1 MNRLPI
7 PTVDTAPTASQ
18 PLLAAVKQQIG
29 MVPNLMKVLAH
40 SPAGLNA
47 YLGLSAATAGGL
59 LDGADRE
66 RIALTVA
73 EANGCEYCLSAHTYL
88 GRNVAR
94 LPVEE
99 LDAARDARSADA
111 RSHALLTFTRAVVDT
126 RGQVDDTTLQAFLAA
141 GFGPDAVVDVVANVA
156 LNVFTNYLNNV
167 ARTTVDFPHVQPRGA
182 TAAA

>member
-1 MNRLPI
+1 MNRLPV

-47 YLGLSAATAGGL
+47 YLGFNAAVAAGS

-88 GRNVAR
+88 GKNVAK
-94 LPVEE
+94 LSNDE
-99 LDAARDARSADA
+99 LDAARDARSSDA
-111 RSHALLTFTRAVVDT
+111 RSQALLTFTQAVVER
-126 RGQVDDTTLQAFLAA
+126 RGQVDDATLQAFTAA
-141 GFGPDAVVDVVANVA
+141 GFGPDAAIEVVANVA
-156 LNVFTNYLNNV
+156 LNVLTNYVNNV
-167 ARTTVDFPHVQPRGA
+167 ARTPVDFPHVHPRGVA
-182 TAAA
+182 NAA

>member
-7 PTVDTAPTASQ
+7 PTVDTAPVASQ

-47 YLGLSAATAGGL
+47 YLGFSAATAGGM
-59 LDGADRE
+59 LDTADRE
-66 RIALTVA
+66 RIALAVA

-88 GRNVAR
+88 GRNVAK

-99 LDAARDARSADA
+99 IDAARDARSTDP
-111 RSHALLTFTRAVVDT
+111 RSQALLEFTRAVVAD
-126 RGQVDDTTLQAFLAA
+126 RGQVDDSALRAFTAA
-141 GFGPDAVVDVVANVA
+141 DFGPDAVIEVVANVA
-156 LNVFTNYLNNV
+156 LNVFTNYVNNI
-167 ARTTVDFPHVQPRGA
+167 ARTTVDFPHVHPRGA
-182 TAAA
+182 AAAA